1 MQQQHL
7 QLVGI
12 KAQSTYS
19 SLHAGNITVVVS
31 APQVDD
37 AVEAT
42 LEFVAVIS
50 DIGSKVGGHAVVTD
64 NNAVLVIAVSGGIK
78 PFCAVLFINA
88 AFFLKEFA
96 SLTYFIGIMQGLLAE
111 PYIEGYA
118 KSFQIFFQACQLF
131 FISNF
136 QEFCQTLFFL

>member
-1 MQQQHL
+1 M
-7 QLVGI
+7 
-12 KAQSTYS
+12 
-19 SLHAGNITVVVS
+19 VVS

-42 LEFVAVIS
+42 LEFVAVICN
-50 DIGSKVGGHAVVTD
+50 IGSKVGGNAVVTD

-78 PFCAVLFINA
+78 PFCAVLFINT

-96 SLTYFIGIMQGLLAE
+96 SLTDFIGIMQGLLAE

-118 KSFQIFFQACQLF
+118 ECFQVLFQACQLF

-136 QEFCQTLFFL
+136 RNLARRSFSSKATNSLP

>member
-1 MQQQHL
+1 M
-7 QLVGI
+7 
-12 KAQSTYS
+12 
-19 SLHAGNITVVVS
+19 VVS

-37 AVEAT
+37 AVKAA
-42 LEFVAVIS
+42 LEFVAVICN
-50 DIGSKVGGHAVVTD
+50 IGSKVGGYAVVTD
-64 NNAVLVIAVSGGIK
+64 NNAVLVITVSGRIK

-96 SLTYFIGIMQGLLAE
+96 SLTDFIGIMQGLLAE

-136 QEFCQTLFFL
+136 QEFSQTLFFL

>member
-1 MQQQHL
+1 M
-7 QLVGI
+7 
-12 KAQSTYS
+12 
-19 SLHAGNITVVVS
+19 VVS

-37 AVEAT
+37 AVKAT
-42 LEFVAVIS
+42 LEFVAVICN
-50 DIGSKVGGHAVVTD
+50 IGSKVGGNAVVTD
-64 NNAVLVIAVSGGIK
+64 NNAVLVITVSGGIK
-78 PFCAVLFINA
+78 PFCAILFINA

-96 SLTYFIGIMQGLLAE
+96 GLADFVGIMQRLLAE

-118 KSFQIFFQACQLF
+118 KSFQILFQACQLF

>member
-7 QLVGI
+7 QLIGI

-37 AVEAT
+37 AVKAT
-42 LEFVAVIS
+42 LEFVAVICN
-50 DIGSKVGGHAVVTD
+50 IGSKVGGNAVVTD
-64 NNAVLVIAVSGGIK
+64 NNAVLVITVSGGIK
-78 PFCAVLFINA
+78 PFCAILFINA

-96 SLTYFIGIMQGLLAE
+96 GLADFVGIMQGLLAE

-118 KSFQIFFQACQLF
+118 KSFQILFQACQLF